1 MTAFRR
7 RLVTIVGIALVA
19 VALPGVFVAGKAAG
33 LDRLGTPV
41 HEVTTDAPPPA
52 PLGGTN
58 GWAVK
63 ADGRLSDLAVLPGRG
78 EVIYV
83 AEVARRVWRATAVDA
98 RTGAVRWSNSRGNT
112 AHIEAWAVTD
122 AAVVLAYHNS
132 ASRLA
137 WRTHHAASFEGLD
150 PVSGKVLWTRHIYNL
165 LGERPGDYAPT
176 LASPS
181 ANVVYARTEFG
192 VPNGV
197 DTRTGQTLWEHPGL
211 DGCRTDQI
219 VAGPAGVAISQR
231 CPDGKER
238 LALLDPRSGN
248 TLWKNEFSTPQLR
261 LLAVG
266 TNSVALYQ
274 GGLVHQV
281 IVLGPGGGYAAT
293 IPCDC
298 GDGASLQA
306 GVVPGTL
313 FSGGPVDPIGVGGTV
328 LVGGP
333 FGLVGADGATGTVLW
348 QKAVEGGPVH
358 RVLAQ
363 DGDAYVVSGDGG
375 LLHVDPATGA
385 LQVVVPGAPGALNPG
400 AVVAAVDGYIAAGSG
415 PGFGFSGPPR

>member
-1 MTAFRR
+1 VIASRR
-7 RLVTIVGIALVA
+7 RLVPVIGIVVLAVA
-19 VALPGVFVAGKAAG
+19 VPGVFVAGKAAG
-33 LDRLGTPV
+33 LNRLGTPV
-41 HEVTTDAPPPA
+41 RAVTTSAPRPA

-58 GWAVK
+58 GWVVK
-63 ADGRLSDLAVLPGRG
+63 ADGRVADLAVLPGLG

-83 AEVARRVWRATAVDA
+83 EEVAHRLWRATAVDA
-98 RTGAVRWSNSRGNT
+98 RTGTVRWSNSRGNT

-181 ANVVYARTEFG
+181 DDVVYARTEFG
-192 VPNGV
+192 VPNAV
-197 DTRTGQTLWEHPGL
+197 DTRTGATLWEHPDL
-211 DGCRTDQI
+211 NGCVADQI
-219 VAGPAGVAISQR
+219 AAGAAGVVISER
-231 CPDGKER
+231 CPGGKER
-238 LALLDPRSGN
+238 IDLLDPRTGKAAWS
-248 TLWKNEFSTPQLR
+248 TQMSTPKLR

-266 TNSVALYQ
+266 TNSVAVYQ
-274 GGLVHQV
+274 AGVVPQV
-281 IVLGPGGGYAAT
+281 VVLGPGGGYAAT

-298 GDGASLQA
+298 GDGAGLTA
-306 GVVPGTL
+306 GSAGPTL
-313 FSGGPVDPIGVGGTV
+313 
-328 LVGGP
+328 LVGGLI
-333 FGLVGADGATGTVLW
+333 GLVGADGASGKVLW

-363 DGDAYVVSGDGG
+363 DGDAYVVSGNGG
-375 LLHVDPATGA
+375 LLHLDPSTGA
-385 LQVVVPGAPGALNPG
+385 TQVVVPGAPGTLDPN
-400 AVVAAVDGYIAAGSG
+400 AVIAAVGGYIAAGSG
-415 PGFGFSGPPR
+415 PGFGFSGPAR